1 MKQKYELVVILKAL
15 LPEDVRLS
23 AQNKIET
30 LVKTSG
36 GSISKTDVWGK
47 KHLAYRINKHDE
59 GYYIL
64 YKVELEKSKT
74 DSFRSNLALIPELL
88 RSLIIKEEEL

>member
-23 AQNKIET
+23 AQSKIEG

-36 GSISKTDVWGK
+36 GKIEKTDVWGK

-64 YKVELEKSKT
+64 YRIELERSKT
-74 DSFRSNLALIPELL
+74 DSFRTNLGLIPELL
-88 RSLIIKEEEL
+88 RYLLIKEEEL

>member
-23 AQNKIET
+23 AQSKIEN

-64 YKVELEKSKT
+64 YKIELERSKT
-74 DSFRSNLALIPELL
+74 DSFRTNLGLISEVLRYLL
-88 RSLIIKEEEL
+88 IKEEEL